1 MSIKDNAKRD
11 QLSKKRVETPCTG
24 EQTIIFSYKY
34 FLENDKKY
42 SMKYF
47 AKVNNEAVTAIN
59 ELTNK
64 LKEMSVQT
72 PDEFYKRN
80 KKTGFEYIPLTII
93 EQNLQNS
100 LIKKVGMTRDEKVLS
115 VRFNHEQCRVI
126 LKRGTKCR
134 RVFHILAYDFGMQA
148 YHHGS

>member
-11 QLSKKRVETPCTG
+11 QLSRNRVETLCTG
-24 EQTIIFSYKY
+24 KQTIVFSYKH

-47 AKVNNEAVTAIN
+47 AKVNNDAVTAMN

-64 LKEMSVQT
+64 LKEMSMQT

-80 KKTGFEYIPLTII
+80 KRTGFEYIPLTII
-93 EQNLQNS
+93 ERNLQNS
-100 LIKKVGMTRDEKVLS
+100 LINKVGMTRDEKVLS
-115 VRFNHEQCRVI
+115 VRFNHEQCRLI
-126 LKRGTKCR
+126 LRRGTKCR
-134 RVFHILAYDFGMQA
+134 RVFHVLAYDFGMQA
-148 YHHGS
+148 YDHGN